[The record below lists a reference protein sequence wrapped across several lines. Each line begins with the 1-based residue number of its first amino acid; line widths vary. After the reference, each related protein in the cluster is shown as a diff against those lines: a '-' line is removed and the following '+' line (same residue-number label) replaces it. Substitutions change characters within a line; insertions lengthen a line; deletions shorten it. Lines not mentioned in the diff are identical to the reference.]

1 MLWVWYCILH
11 SSTLPTSFVKLLVS
25 FLFGANGPWYGKVT
39 VLDKSINSSNISL
52 VYIVSSLVAGSGS
65 KIFNFFANK
74 CQPVC
79 LSKENIFFKN
89 FFYLIC
95 LFVSNICSLFSVK
108 TSKIIKRFDMKYEI
122 LILSTHI
129 SEESYLFKIE
139 TLTFW
144 MQKEKL
150 DLKN

>member
-1 MLWVWYCILH
+1 
-11 SSTLPTSFVKLLVS
+11 
-25 FLFGANGPWYGKVT
+25 
-39 VLDKSINSSNISL
+39 
-52 VYIVSSLVAGSGS
+52 
-65 KIFNFFANK
+65 
-74 CQPVC
+74 
-79 LSKENIFFKN
+79 
-89 FFYLIC
+89 
-95 LFVSNICSLFSVK
+95 
-108 TSKIIKRFDMKYEI
+108 MKYEI